1 MIKCGTERGR
11 KKKMPPG
18 HDSSGLPP
26 IYLQCSE
33 RSPRRVSGDKYPGI
47 THTHT
52 HWPGFL
58 VREREM
64 EGVWFGGSVILLT
77 H

>member
-1 MIKCGTERGR
+1 MIPQVCRQY
-11 KKKMPPG
+11 
-18 HDSSGLPP
+18 
-26 IYLQCSE
+26 IYSAQSA
-33 RSPRRVSGDKYPGI
+33 RRAEFLAANI
-47 THTHT
+47 QALHTHT
-52 HWPGFL
+52 QTHWPDFL